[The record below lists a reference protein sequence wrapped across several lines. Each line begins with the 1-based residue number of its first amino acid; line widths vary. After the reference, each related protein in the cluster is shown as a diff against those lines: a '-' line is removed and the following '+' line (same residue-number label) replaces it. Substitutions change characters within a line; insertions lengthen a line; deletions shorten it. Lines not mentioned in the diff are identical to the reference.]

1 MPIQTAVYENTLKI
15 MQNALNANLASQEN
29 FQSLKDKAD
38 PKSWLRE
45 YATVKLCLGRQAG
58 YTTSALKITA
68 EFENPIFITISSSN
82 IDLNFIKEIG
92 SSVKV
97 FSIYGLR
104 ALDGNLCD
112 LLIVDNVS
120 LIKEEKLDQIYS
132 YAAKARVRC
141 VLLIG

>member
-1 MPIQTAVYENTLKI
+1 MSIQTAVYEKTLKI
-15 MQNALNANLASQEN
+15 MQDALNANLASQEN
-29 FQSLKDKAD
+29 FQSL
-38 PKSWLRE
+38 SWLRE
-45 YATVKLCLGRQAG
+45 YATVRLYLGRQAG
-58 YTTSALKITA
+58 HTTSALKLTA
-68 EFENPIFITISSSN
+68 EFENPIFITIN
-82 IDLNFIKEIG
+82 HTNLDMPFIKEIG

-141 VLLIG
+141 VLLIS